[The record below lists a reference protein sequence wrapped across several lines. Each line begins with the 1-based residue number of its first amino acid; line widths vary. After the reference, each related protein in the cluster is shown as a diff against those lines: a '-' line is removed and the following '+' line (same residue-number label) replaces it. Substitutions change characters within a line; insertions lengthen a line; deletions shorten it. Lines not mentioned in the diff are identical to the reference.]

1 MVHYLVILLNL
12 NQQPLLMEVLD
23 FSLMTIYDTKWEMIW
38 KCFWMG
44 AQNLFLLRLALIKRK
59 KIIVGLI
66 YRHPRMPVN
75 DFCDNLLIECLNKI
89 ALLDNTCIL
98 FFSRPWLTSFLKL
111 KSFLNDSYKL
121 MKMNCKLLT
130 HFQTISSQFFLLNVL
145 YEM

>member
-1 MVHYLVILLNL
+1 
-12 NQQPLLMEVLD
+12 
-23 FSLMTIYDTKWEMIW
+23 
-38 KCFWMG
+38 MG

-98 FFSRPWLTSFLKL
+98 FFSRP
-111 KSFLNDSYKL
+111 
-121 MKMNCKLLT
+121 
-130 HFQTISSQFFLLNVL
+130 
-145 YEM
+145 